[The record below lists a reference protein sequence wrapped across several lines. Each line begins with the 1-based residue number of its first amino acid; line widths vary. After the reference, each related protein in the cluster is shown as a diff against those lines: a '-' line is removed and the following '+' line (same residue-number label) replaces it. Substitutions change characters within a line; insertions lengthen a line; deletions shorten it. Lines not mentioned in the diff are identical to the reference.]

1 MRNENEKS
9 FAEEEKRKCRKSGRT
24 LTGLNENV
32 E

>member
-9 FAEEEKRKCRKSGRT
+9 FAEEKRKYRKSGRT